1 MVKLALKPPP
11 EWGTEP
17 VPAEKRVLRS
27 IDYFILW
34 SSLAVGLLV
43 LEAGGLL
50 VGLLMPVALAI
61 ALLGSVIGSVMLALA
76 GGLGSKYGIPT
87 MVSLRGVL
95 GLRGSYL
102 PTALNVIQ
110 LISWAAFEILVMAES
125 ARSISGGFL
134 GPYTTYFW
142 VFFFAAWCMLMSLGG
157 PLTVIRQWLEKF
169 AIWLVYGT
177 AAFIT
182 YIILC
187 KAAYLPFQVGEPMP
201 VGLALDLVIAMPISW
216 WPLISDYNR
225 FSKSEKGA
233 FIGTTTGYAFTNFW
247 FYALGILL
255 IGYIG
260 GSAISAITSITFGGL
275 ALAILLVDET
285 DNGFADIYSAAVSIQ
300 NVSPKSKQRK
310 IIIAVTVVSVIMVTL
325 MPGQWQ
331 LAYQDFLIYIGAV
344 FVPLLGVFAMDF
356 YIIKKKQY
364 KLEEF
369 YASAKR
375 FRIKPAIAW
384 FIGIVAYFILY
395 FYTAIGS
402 SILSFVV
409 SALVLYILEKAS

>member
-17 VPAEKRVLRS
+17 VPAEKRVLRP

-50 VGLLMPVALAI
+50 VGLPMPVALAV
-61 ALLGSVIGSVMLALA
+61 ALLGSVIGSVVLALA
-76 GGLGSKYGIPT
+76 GGLGSKYGLPT

-102 PTALNVIQ
+102 PTTLNVIQ
-110 LISWAAFEILVMAES
+110 LISWAAFEILIMAES
-125 ARSISGGFL
+125 ARSISGEFL

-142 VFFFAAWCMLMSLGG
+142 VFFFAALCMLMSLGG

-182 YIILC
+182 YTVLS
-187 KAAYLPFQVGEPMP
+187 KAAYLPFQVGEPIP
-201 VGLALDLVIAMPISW
+201 IGLALDLVIAMPISW

-233 FIGTTTGYAFTNFW
+233 FIGTATGYAFTNFW

-260 GSAISAITSITFGGL
+260 GGVISAITTITFGGL

-300 NVSPKSKQRK
+300 NVSPKSKQWK
-310 IIIAVTVVSVIMVTL
+310 IIIAVTVVSVLMATL

-331 LAYQDFLIYIGAV
+331 LAYQNFLVYIGAA
-344 FVPLLGVFAMDF
+344 FVPLLGVFCMDF
-356 YIIKKKQY
+356 YVIKKKQY
-364 KLEEF
+364 KMEEF
-369 YASAKR
+369 YASAKH

-384 FIGIVAYFILY
+384 LVGVIAYFIFY
-395 FYTAIGS
+395 FYTTIGS
-402 SILSFVV
+402 SIPSFVI
-409 SALVLYILEKAS
+409 SALILYILEKAS